1 MSKRRINID
10 RLEIRLHGITAETAR
25 AAVSGLGQNL
35 LAQLSAPMNFSK
47 RMRHTRVAKL
57 EPDLLRVPPGLR
69 PHELRSAIAERVAY
83 SIRSKLK

>member
-10 RLEIRLHGITAETAR
+10 HLEIRLQGIPAETAR

-35 LAQLSAPMNFSK
+35 LAHLSGPMSFSTSV
-47 RMRHTRVAKL
+47 RHTRIAKL
-57 EPDLLRVPPGLR
+57 EPDMLRVPPGVR
-69 PHELRSAIAERVAY
+69 PHELRSAITERVAN